1 MRGPGPDP
9 SRPVGTRA
17 AAHACERLGCA
28 VAVLPAGSLQ
38 PGNTIARGRGR
49 WGRYDSR
56 GGLPQDSRA
65 LFPSNSFEIARARGD
80 FASLFQRG
88 HPPVVRWARSPTQ
101 TMSRRQPQ
109 SATHE
114 RPIRRGE
121 GAPGIPSVAKNVKP
135 PQQGESLL
143 SPFPTHPVLPPGHTH
158 TPTFR
163 APHSAAPSCRSV
175 EGKTPARGASVL
187 LRFRRLQSSFLAG

>member
-1 MRGPGPDP
+1 MRGPDP
-9 SRPVGTRA
+9 ARPVGTRA
-17 AAHACERLGCA
+17 VAHACERLGCA
-28 VAVLPAGSLQ
+28 AAVLPAGSLQ
-38 PGNTIARGRGR
+38 PGNTITRGRGR

-65 LFPSNSFEIARARGD
+65 LFPSNSFEIARARGH

-88 HPPVVRWARSPTQ
+88 HPPVVRWARFPSQ
-101 TMSRRQPQ
+101 TMSQRQPH

-114 RPIRRGE
+114 RPVHHGE

-135 PQQGESLL
+135 PQQGESLFL
-143 SPFPTHPVLPPGHTH
+143 PVPQPSCAPAGEH

-175 EGKTPARGASVL
+175 EGKAPARGASVL
-187 LRFRRLQSSFLAG
+187 LRFRRLQSSFLPG